1 MWQQKVVFMKTVL
14 SLLFVVLLAGSAAAQ
29 QEPLNRTIEKELKK
43 HGDRSFV
50 ISTLDKPNE
59 ITHGRL
65 TYSGISVELAKDR
78 NPLQLFNPWAA
89 DDRSGYENLHLD
101 PINGRP
107 SGLNLFSI
115 RF

>member
-1 MWQQKVVFMKTVL
+1 MKTTL
-14 SLLFVVLLAGSAAAQ
+14 SLLLVVVLAGSAAAQ
-29 QEPLNRTIEKELKK
+29 QRPLNPTIEKELKK

-59 ITHGRL
+59 ITHGRV
-65 TYSGISVELAKDR
+65 TYSGIGVELVKTG
-78 NPLQLFNPWAA
+78 NPLQLFNPYAA

-101 PINGRP
+101 PINGKP